1 MNPYVGNPTE
11 HGTRTWAKL
20 QWDSTSLDRPSDR
33 AMVEEAIE
41 LMLDANQAGKD
52 PLARRMVALL
62 HCFLDIEA
70 AALQS

>member
-1 MNPYVGNPTE
+1 
-11 HGTRTWAKL
+11 
-20 QWDSTSLDRPSDR
+20 
-33 AMVEEAIE
+33 MVEEAIE